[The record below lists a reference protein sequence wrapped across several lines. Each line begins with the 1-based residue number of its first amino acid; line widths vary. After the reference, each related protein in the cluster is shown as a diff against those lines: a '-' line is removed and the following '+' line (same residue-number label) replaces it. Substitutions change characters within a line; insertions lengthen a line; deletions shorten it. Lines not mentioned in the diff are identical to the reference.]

1 VDCGDVGGDY
11 VHHGFDV
18 RNRAMTK
25 YLLLIFGFMIAVMP
39 SMIAGVWNGQSFLG
53 LVICLIAGG
62 WILRSEALDRGL

>member
-1 VDCGDVGGDY
+1 
-11 VHHGFDV
+11 
-18 RNRAMTK
+18 MTK

-62 WILRSEALDRGL
+62 WILRTEALDRGNDV